1 MYLEICIGISL
12 AVGTVISYVPQ
23 FHNIVKNQSVK
34 SISELSLI
42 LLNLASM
49 FLTVNLLIF
58 SWDVF
63 SCSPFTGECFSSLL
77 PFLDIAIAW
86 LVNLIYYLIFITFKI
101 KNREKRCISGLQYSI
116 VYLLFVVIIVIL
128 SLTEKMQNNRAFFRI
143 YQEVLGIAS
152 AVLNGLVYLPQI
164 ITLLKN
170 KEIGSNSII
179 MYALQT
185 PGNLL
190 IIFYQ
195 AIMFRAP
202 ISTWLTFVIVFCQQL
217 IILIILLYLHFKKR
231 REALL
236 LQSYAGLAIDV
247 EEDRYF

>member
-12 AVGTVISYVPQ
+12 AVGTVASYVPQ
-23 FHNIVKNQSVK
+23 FHNIVKSQSVK

-63 SCSPFTGECFSSLL
+63 SCSPFTAECFSALL
-77 PFLDIAIAW
+77 PFLDVTISW
-86 LVNLIYYLIFITFKI
+86 LINLIYYLIFITFKI

-116 VYLLFVVIIVIL
+116 VYLLFAIIIIIL

-217 IILIILLYLHFKKR
+217 IILIILLYLHFKKK

>member
-12 AVGTVISYVPQ
+12 ALGTVASYVPQ
-23 FHNIVKNQSVK
+23 FHNIVKSQSVRG
-34 SISELSLI
+34 ISELSLI

-77 PFLDIAIAW
+77 PFIDMSVAW
-86 LVNLIYYLIFITFKI
+86 LINLVYYLIFITFKI

-116 VYLLFVVIIVIL
+116 VYLLFIVIIIIL
-128 SLTEKMQNNRAFFRI
+128 SLTEKMQNNHAFFRI
-143 YQEVLGIAS
+143 YQEVLGIA
-152 AVLNGLVYLPQI
+152 AAILNGLVYLPQI
-164 ITLLKN
+164 FTLLKN
-170 KEIGSNSII
+170 QEIGSNSIL

-217 IILIILLYLHFKKR
+217 IILIILIYLHFKKK
-231 REALL
+231 REDLR

>member
-12 AVGTVISYVPQ
+12 AVGTVASYVPQ
-23 FHNIVKNQSVK
+23 FHNIVKSQSVK

-63 SCSPFTGECFSSLL
+63 SCSPFTGECFSALL
-77 PFLDIAIAW
+77 PFLDVTISW

-116 VYLLFVVIIVIL
+116 VYLLFAIIIIIL

-195 AIMFRAP
+195 AIMFRVP

-217 IILIILLYLHFKKR
+217 IILIILIYLHFKKK
-231 REALL
+231 REDQR